1 MAKEVSVYER
11 LTGGNRKQRKDLQ
24 RRLCSDDPE
33 LSVVHANAAGIDIG
47 NESHFVAVPAGRDA
61 EPVREFGSWTA
72 DLERMAAWL
81 QSCGIE
87 TVAMQSTGVYRFAVY
102 DVLEKHGLQV
112 FPVNASHTKNLPGR
126 KSDVQESQWLM
137 KLHTYG
143 LLRNSFRPPEEIR
156 PIRAVWRLRDRHV
169 EEAARSIQHMQQ
181 SLTSMNVPLANAI
194 SDVGG
199 VSGQAILRSIL
210 AGERDARQ
218 LARLRDRRIKASEQE
233 VARSLEGTWQED
245 QLFELQQAVEEYD
258 FRQRQIAECDRKLQA
273 YLAALPSRP
282 VPDGDAGTVMP
293 PPAAPGKKKRRAKKI
308 GGGNAPQ
315 WFDLAAE
322 LKRVTGVDA
331 VRIEGVNLMTIQTVV
346 AELGTE
352 LGQWWPSERH
362 FASWLG
368 LSPQRDVSGGKA
380 IRHTHGKNPNRVA
393 GILRM
398 AASEQR
404 RPAAAR
410 LSVSIGSCRDLTR
423 LGSTAGCA
431 KPHVRWCGR
440 VPGRNPRH
448 STRYEIP
455 TPHRIPPA
463 LRRNSVGIHFCV
475 LYPIRYRPQPAVG
488 SGQAAPRAGRLSGPE
503 AAIADG
509 RAFR

>member
-24 RRLCSDDPE
+24 RRLCSDDPG

-233 VARSLEGTWQED
+233 VARSLEEPG
-245 QLFELQQAVEEYD
+245 
-258 FRQRQIAECDRKLQA
+258 RKISCSNSSR
-273 YLAALPSRP
+273 PSRN
-282 VPDGDAGTVMP
+282 TTS
-293 PPAAPGKKKRRAKKI
+293 GKGRSP
-308 GGGNAPQ
+308 NA
-315 WFDLAAE
+315 
-322 LKRVTGVDA
+322 T
-331 VRIEGVNLMTIQTVV
+331 
-346 AELGTE
+346 
-352 LGQWWPSERH
+352 
-362 FASWLG
+362 
-368 LSPQRDVSGGKA
+368 
-380 IRHTHGKNPNRVA
+380 
-393 GILRM
+393 
-398 AASEQR
+398 
-404 RPAAAR
+404 
-410 LSVSIGSCRDLTR
+410 GSCRPIWPR
-423 LGSTAGCA
+423 C
-431 KPHVRWCGR
+431 P
-440 VPGRNPRH
+440 PGRFLMAM
-448 STRYEIP
+448 
-455 TPHRIPPA
+455 PA
-463 LRRNSVGIHFCV
+463 RSCLRR
-475 LYPIRYRPQPAVG
+475 
-488 SGQAAPRAGRLSGPE
+488 PRQGKRRGGR
-503 AAIADG
+503 
-509 RAFR
+509 RR